1 MNKIFK
7 YEVKSGDFE
16 NGGKISDDIR
26 EKLRELKFDAEIIR
40 RVSLAL
46 YQGEINMII
55 HANGGNI
62 TVEITDD
69 CITMNLTDI
78 GPGIENVEAAMQKDT
93 QPPMRIFVQW
103 ASAKVWDLLI

>member
-1 MNKIFK
+1 
-7 YEVKSGDFE
+7 
-16 NGGKISDDIR
+16 
-26 EKLRELKFDAEIIR
+26 
-40 RVSLAL
+40 
-46 YQGEINMII
+46 MII

>member
-16 NGGKISDDIR
+16 NGGKISDDIMKR
-26 EKLRELKFDAEIIR
+26 QCK
-40 RVSLAL
+40 
-46 YQGEINMII
+46 
-55 HANGGNI
+55 
-62 TVEITDD
+62 
-69 CITMNLTDI
+69 
-78 GPGIENVEAAMQKDT
+78 KDT